1 MYITVG
7 ARHKGGYW
15 GASQKDFND
24 LLSLRSSAYLAGTPP
39 LLQCTLSRL
48 IGLCFFLG
56 WCVVTATANRLEREY
71 PEADSQIRPRIGV
84 RCECKVLA
92 LSNLPIGPL
101 VTGRPLF
108 AAYPE
113 LLLGSIFPAP
123 GKMVELADKIDRSPS
138 ARGNVPASQS
148 VMDRKLSGLTLRSK
162 LQLMGMADNPY
173 NEAFDSI
180 RSNIL
185 FSWTRWALSRC
196 HERIP

>member
-1 MYITVG
+1 
-7 ARHKGGYW
+7 
-15 GASQKDFND
+15 
-24 LLSLRSSAYLAGTPP
+24 

-92 LSNLPIGPL
+92 LFSLPIGPL
-101 VTGRPLF
+101 VTERPLF
-108 AAYPE
+108 AAYSE
-113 LLLGSIFPAP
+113 LLLGSIFAAP
-123 GKMVELADKIDRSPS
+123 GKVVELADKIGRSPS
-138 ARGNVPASQS
+138 ARGTVPASQS

>member
-1 MYITVG
+1 MVIP
-7 ARHKGGYW
+7 
-15 GASQKDFND
+15 GASQKDFKGPSSPTVVGA
-24 LLSLRSSAYLAGTPP
+24 LLPAPRPCCSALCRAFGLR
-39 LLQCTLSRL
+39 
-48 IGLCFFLG
+48 FFLG
-56 WCVVTATANRLEREY
+56 WCVVTATANSLEREY

-123 GKMVELADKIDRSPS
+123 GKMVELADKIGRSPS

-162 LQLMGMADNPY
+162 L
-173 NEAFDSI
+173 
-180 RSNIL
+180 
-185 FSWTRWALSRC
+185 
-196 HERIP
+196 